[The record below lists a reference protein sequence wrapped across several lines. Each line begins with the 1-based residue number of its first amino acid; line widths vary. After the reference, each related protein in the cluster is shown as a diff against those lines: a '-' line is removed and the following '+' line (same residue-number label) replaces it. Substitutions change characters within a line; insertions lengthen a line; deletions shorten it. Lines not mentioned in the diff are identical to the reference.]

1 MYLYNIKRI
10 QVNYQSTMHTF
21 RITSQRNAG
30 GKAMG
35 GLRGSS
41 KVGTSAVNRRAQSR
55 RAYGGNFFF
64 NMPNPA
70 PGPSPDPTP
79 APATGSNLVQGTYL
93 VTWDNGDN
101 ASIPPNVI
109 EASGTADLDYSTM
122 ISYDSSSGTVEFIW
136 HSTRNLYVQS
146 ASDSLE
152 SIMSFSVK
160 SDNAQGYDVIYNDQT
175 NGSVVPLPSGLPL
188 DDKFYLYS
196 LGTDGTTKNYVYYNV
211 ADTLNPTSLV
221 LGEPTGVD
229 QANYS
234 KAEFKVNYNTIGLYY
249 SGTSI
254 PVKYYSVA
262 SSSDPNFATFP
273 LSDTSIMYAT
283 VNYGTVAS
291 TQNAADLDPLVTG
304 DGSRPDYDTKVF
316 GDLSFA
322 FLPTS
327 LSDATSEASMG
338 VLYKEKI
345 DE

>member
-10 QVNYQSTMHTF
+10 HQSIMHTF

-41 KVGTSAVNRRAQSR
+41 KVGTSGVNRRAQSR

-64 NMPNPA
+64 NMPS
-70 PGPSPDPTP
+70 PSPDPNPP

-122 ISYDSSSGTVEFIW
+122 ISYDSSSGTVVFNW
-136 HSTRNLYVQS
+136 DPTRNLYVQNTP
-146 ASDSLE
+146 DTEE
-152 SIMSFSVK
+152 SIMSFTVK
-160 SDNAQGYDVIYNDQT
+160 SDNVQGYDVIYNGQT
-175 NGSVVPLPSGLPL
+175 NGSVVPMPSGLPL

-196 LGTDGTTKNYVYYNV
+196 LGTDGTTKNYVYNNV
-211 ADTLNPTSLV
+211 GDTLNPTSLE
-221 LGEPTGVD
+221 LGEPTGTD
-229 QANYS
+229 KDNYY
-234 KAEFKVNYNTIGLYY
+234 KAEFKVNYNTVGLYY

-273 LSDTSIMYAT
+273 SSDTSIMYAT

-345 DE
+345 VELND